1 MDIEELN
8 KTQIIL
14 LTLLVSFITSIATGI
29 VTVSL
34 MNQVPKIVTDTVH
47 KVIEKTVERVVPSE
61 QKATV
66 IENTETII
74 VSDQDFVIKAIEKN
88 SNSLVRIFS
97 SAKDKEGKEQID
109 FVSLGVVFSEQG
121 EILADGKSLSPKGDY
136 FIVDNELNLKLTF
149 VGNLMGDN
157 LALFKVQPL
166 DPKIS
171 KILGERKLVFTPIEL
186 GDSDVLRLGQSIIS
200 LGGETSNLAL
210 TGIISNLKRD
220 QFPIVPTD
228 NLPTSKEELKIMTTE
243 IETSL
248 SSQLPVSLLIDL
260 NGKIIGIKSQANFFL
275 PINLIK
281 QDLSKLN
288 QTNLETNTVN

>member
-34 MNQVPKIVTDTVH
+34 MNQAPKIVTDTVH
-47 KVIEKTVERVVPSE
+47 RVIEKTVERVVPGE

-66 IENTETII
+66 IENTETIV

-88 SNSLVRIFS
+88 SNSLVRVFS
-97 SAKDKEGKEQID
+97 LEKDKEGKEQIN

-121 EILADGKSLSPKGDY
+121 EILVDGKNLSKEENY
-136 FIVDNELNLKLTF
+136 FITDNELNLKLTF
-149 VGNLMGDN
+149 VNSLMDN
-157 LALFKVQPL
+157 SLALFKVQTP
-166 DPKIS
+166 DP
-171 KILGERKLVFTPIEL
+171 KILGEKKLVFTPIEL
-186 GDSDVLRLGQSIIS
+186 GDSDILKLGQSIVS
-200 LGGETSNLAL
+200 LGGETSNIAL

-220 QFPIVPTD
+220 KFPVSPIEGQPET
-228 NLPTSKEELKIMTTE
+228 KEEELKIMTTE

-248 SSQLPVSLLIDL
+248 GSQLPVSLLIDL
-260 NGKIIGIKSQANFFL
+260 NGKIIGVKSQTSYFI

-281 QDLSKLN
+281 RSVE
-288 QTNLETNTVN
+288 NLTTSS